1 MERKLPESIKN
12 SFLRSWEL
20 FQTGIRSGIISCWMN
35 YFRIL
40 IKEGE

>member
-1 MERKLPESIKN
+1 MERKLPESVKN

-20 FQTGIRSGIISCWMN
+20 FQTGIRSGII
-35 YFRIL
+35 FRIL